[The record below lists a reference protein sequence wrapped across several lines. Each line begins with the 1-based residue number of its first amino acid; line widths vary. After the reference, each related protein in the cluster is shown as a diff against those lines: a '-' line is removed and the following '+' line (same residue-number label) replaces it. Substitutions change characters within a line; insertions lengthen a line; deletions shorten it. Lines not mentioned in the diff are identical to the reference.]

1 LNGEIAAHFY
11 ALPLLCNLLSNQN
24 VQVLLLEPSTLNQQC
39 LVVQEL
45 ALNACTTLVSVEP
58 RLTTAT
64 RDRVLQ
70 ATLGFFTLPPESLG
84 VTTSLISNLTTLLTA
99 VLLTSGEDG
108 KSRADQLQHLLKN
121 LDQYVSS
128 PVEYQRLRACCTVLA
143 LLKQFRALCTA
154 GSCPFNCTGN
164 CLHLRSTAERG
175 QSSSAA
181 PPLLPPREGLKLGE
195 RTMAYLPRCADI
207 SAEIRKVSTQLVWTA
222 ALSRFSF
229 PCVGH
234 ETCVIVL

>member
-1 LNGEIAAHFY
+1 MLDY
-11 ALPLLCNLLSNQN
+11 TMALMADEGAGF
-24 VQVLLLEPSTLNQQC
+24 VLTTSKSLDYEVLHT
-39 LVVQEL
+39 QEL

-84 VTTSLISNLTTLLTA
+84 VTNSLISNLTTLLTA

-175 QSSSAA
+175 QSSSAGN
-181 PPLLPPREGLKLGE
+181 PLP
-195 RTMAYLPRCADI
+195 
-207 SAEIRKVSTQLVWTA
+207 
-222 ALSRFSF
+222 
-229 PCVGH
+229 
-234 ETCVIVL
+234 